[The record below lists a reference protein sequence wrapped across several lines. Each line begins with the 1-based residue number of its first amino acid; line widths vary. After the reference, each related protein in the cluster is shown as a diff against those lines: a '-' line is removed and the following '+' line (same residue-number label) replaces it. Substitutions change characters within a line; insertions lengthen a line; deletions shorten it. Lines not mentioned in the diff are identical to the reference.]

1 MLVPRTFVRLFVE
14 DGSSRAIPLMAIKKK
29 KKILNFKPNFSLTN
43 L

>member
-29 KKILNFKPNFSLTN
+29 EINFKFQAKFQFN
-43 L
+43 